1 MRGDLV
7 LLPRNSK
14 CLMKLRIVTAISLL
28 LAATSLSA
36 QRFSLSTN
44 LLDWANLG
52 TVNVQAGLS
61 FSRHLTLHAG
71 ARYNNWNFGSA
82 EKGTAFQNRART
94 AAVGL
99 RYWPWNVYSS
109 WWFSGKLALEEYNRG
124 GFFKRTLTEE
134 GVAAGL
140 ALGAGYSRMLT
151 DHWNLDFGLGLWT
164 GKAWYTQYAC
174 PRCGRIVTRDEK
186 PVQDATKW
194 FLWPSQDIQVTLTYI
209 F

>member
-1 MRGDLV
+1 
-7 LLPRNSK
+7 
-14 CLMKLRIVTAISLL
+14 MKLRIVTAISLVF
-28 LAATSLSA
+28 LATQLSA

-52 TVNVQAGLS
+52 TANLQAGLS

-71 ARYNNWNFGSA
+71 ARYNNWNFGSV

-94 AAVGL
+94 ASLGL

-140 ALGAGYSRMLT
+140 ALGVGYSRMLAG
-151 DHWNLDFGLGLWT
+151 HWTLDFGLGCWT

-174 PRCGRIVTRDEK
+174 PRCGRIVTRDNVA
-186 PVQDATKW
+186 VQDATKW
-194 FLWPSQDIQVTLTYI
+194 FIWPSHDIQVTLTYI